1 MKLIK
6 FHDPVYKVMYIVF
19 FGVPGKRMA
28 EWSEKMR
35 VVIEPEAWKNAGL
48 SATLEGNSAYDERLI
63 WTSTK
68 DMGCLMHEVIHAAM
82 GVMKDRGVDVVNSED
97 SLTYYAEWIFNMIL
111 EKNKHK
117 AADTPPE
124 TPKKKKS

>member
-19 FGVPGKRMA
+19 YGVPGKRMA
-28 EWSEKMR
+28 EWSEKMHIQ
-35 VVIEPEAWKNAGL
+35 IEPEHWKNAGL
-48 SATLEGNSAYDERLI
+48 SAALEGKDTYDVHMV

-68 DMGCLMHEVIHAAM
+68 DLGCLMHEVIHAAM
-82 GVMKDRGVDVVNSED
+82 TVLKDRGVDVVNSED
-97 SLTYYAEWIFNMIL
+97 SLTYYAEWIFNKVL

-117 AADTPPE
+117 VIEEVVVKT
-124 TPKKKKS
+124 KGR